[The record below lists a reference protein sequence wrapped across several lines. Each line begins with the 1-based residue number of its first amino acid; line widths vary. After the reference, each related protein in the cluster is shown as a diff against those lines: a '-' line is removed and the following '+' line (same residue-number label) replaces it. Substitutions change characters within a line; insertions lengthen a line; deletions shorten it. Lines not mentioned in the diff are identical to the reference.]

1 MKLPVSPIVDK
12 MFSRYS
18 NFCVSKV
25 KSAALNRAY
34 SVCAN
39 RSYSGVEL
47 DHLHQEKKCGL
58 FLFSMGRNKCCQRR
72 SLSSQFSPEIAP
84 HPPMVLKFL
93 SESSPVLFAQENLVL
108 LHDLTCLPWWA
119 TIISSTIILRTAVTL
134 PLAVYQN
141 HVLARY
147 ENILQEMPAI
157 VKELKAETAY
167 AVKKFQ
173 WTEKQARVVYNR
185 SLRKQLKKL
194 IIRDNCHPA
203 KASLLVWVQIPMW
216 ICLSASLRNLV
227 YMLPQHSVGAEINFV
242 QLTKEGLLWFSDLT
256 LPDSAFILPLIFGM
270 TNLAIVEVEHLQRE
284 WIVQCQRKD
293 KVNVKTARVCSA
305 HFRPEYY
312 ERDLRNELLGL
323 PSRKKLLPT
332 AIPCINI
339 PNWHGEEIVESGDAN
354 EKIVSLSKVKTPGK
368 LQKFI
373 TNFFRVLTIGMTA
386 IATQVPSCLTVY
398 WVTSSFYGLVQ
409 NIVLMSPRVKKFF
422 RIPETPSQLKHPYMH
437 IYKRLREKVDKLFT
451 FGTQVSK
458 EK

>member
-1 MKLPVSPIVDK
+1 MHHSMKLPVSPIVDK

-18 NFCVSKV
+18 NFCVSNV
-25 KSAALNRAY
+25 KSAALSRAY
-34 SVCAN
+34 SVCTN
-39 RSYSGVEL
+39 RSYSGLEL
-47 DHLHQEKKCGL
+47 DYLHNEKKCGL
-58 FLFSMGRNKCCQRR
+58 FLVSMGKNKCCQRR

-93 SESSPVLFAQENLVL
+93 SESSPVLFAQENLVF

-256 LPDSAFILPLIFGM
+256 LPDSTFILPLIFGI
-270 TNLAIVEVEHLQRE
+270 TNLAIIE
-284 WIVQCQRKD
+284 
-293 KVNVKTARVCSA
+293 
-305 HFRPEYY
+305 
-312 ERDLRNELLGL
+312 
-323 PSRKKLLPT
+323 
-332 AIPCINI
+332 
-339 PNWHGEEIVESGDAN
+339 
-354 EKIVSLSKVKTPGK
+354 IVSLSKVKTPGK

-422 RIPETPSQLKHPYMH
+422 RIPETPSQLKHPYRH